1 MYNIQISKLNKKFL
15 QIIVVGIFV
24 VTTSGNAIASKA
36 PEWTTVAPTQS
47 SKTPA
52 RIPGTQTKSN
62 RSMTV
67 HSEACKLPGGNWAS
81 GCIFNPY
88 SPRGAPA
95 GATQYIG
102 NGTCQLTTSCW
113 SESDNVYLRN
123 VVTYPQPGD
132 APSFNNCG
140 GTLSSSPCD

>member
-47 SKTPA
+47 SKMPA

-67 HSEACKLPGGNWAS
+67 HSEACKVPGGDWAS
-81 GCIFNPY
+81 SGCTSNQY
-88 SPRGAPA
+88 SSGGAPA

-102 NGTCQLTTSCW
+102 NGTCQLTTSCD
-113 SESDNVYLRN
+113 SGNGYLPN
-123 VVTYPQPGD
+123 VVTYPQQGD

-140 GTLSSSPCD
+140 GTLSSNPC